1 MPIRLRFTPAR
12 DSSRLLSRLL
22 PRAQRVLRACLVALC
37 AGAASASAGG
47 AAAQGSGAFH
57 FVAFGDMPYNPGDE
71 AKVERLIARINAH
84 RPAFSIHIGDMI
96 SGSVHCTDAT
106 LESSARQLA
115 MLEAPLVYTPGDNE
129 WTDCHRE
136 RGGSFDPLERLAKV
150 RALMFPTPSQSL
162 GRAPMAVESQSRT
175 MAQRFAPYV
184 ENVRFVKNGVHF
196 ATVHVVGS
204 NNNMDETRPAAMAE
218 FRARDEA
225 NAAWIA
231 HVFAQARA
239 QDAKAIVLAWQA
251 NVSAGMERRNGRFSD
266 AFRTVVDAVALGAR
280 DLRKPALVIWGDY
293 HFYEVSRFVDFAGA
307 PVQGVT
313 RLQVYGDKLVHAVRV
328 DVDPDALAPF
338 SFTPL
343 LEPLNGL
350 P

>member
-1 MPIRLRFTPAR
+1 MRHRTAVSTRSRACAR
-12 DSSRLLSRLL
+12 R
-22 PRAQRVLRACLVALC
+22 PRAIACGALLLALC
-37 AGAASASAGG
+37 ALAP
-47 AAAQGSGAFH
+47 AAQAQGTQGAQTGRAFH

-71 AKVERLIARINAH
+71 VKVDRLIARINADK
-84 RPAFSIHIGDMI
+84 PAFSIHIGDMI

-115 MLEAPLVYTPGDNE
+115 VLEAPLVYTPGDNE
-129 WTDCHRE
+129 WTDCHRD
-136 RGGSFDPLERLAKV
+136 RGGGFDPLERLAKV
-150 RALMFPTPSQSL
+150 RALMFPAPGQSL
-162 GRAPMAVESQSRT
+162 GRARMEVESQSRA

-204 NNNMDETRPAAMAE
+204 NNNLDDKRPAAMAE

-231 HVFAQARA
+231 HAFEQARA
-239 QDAKAIVLAWQA
+239 QDAKALVLAWQA
-251 NVSAGMERRNGRFSD
+251 NVTAGMERRNGRFSE
-266 AFRTVVDAVALGAR
+266 AFRSVIEATAKGAR
-280 DLRKPALVIWGDY
+280 DLRKPVLVIWGDY
-293 HFYEVSRFVDFAGA
+293 HFYEVSRFVDFDGA

-328 DVDPDALAPF
+328 NVDPDALQPF

-343 LEPLNGL
+343 IEPENGL